1 MILSVLKRLRVR
13 RNVKV
18 GTKRRTIVFN
28 VDVARRRKPISAS
41 SEKGRGRG
49 AARRAAGAVGFL
61 ALCLLSVA
69 LVERGTVQPSGFI
82 VRWMEVSNND
92 LLSKREIISLS
103 GVKVGD
109 NLLSTDIAKVRAKIC
124 GHPDVKDVIVTR
136 KMPGTLVI
144 RVYERFPIAAF
155 HSPSVGSGRG
165 AQNLASSP
173 SEVSVRRCV
182 LDEEGY
188 ILSSRKEMSNQSLPY
203 IVGMRMGA
211 VRHGDRLGDPAVR
224 KGLEIVKRYR
234 ESELC
239 RRLELVSVDVSDPEN
254 YVMRSV
260 QIQEIRLGNENLSD
274 RLQLLSHILAQ
285 RSARGINGFASYLD
299 LRWKDAAEMPL
310 AGNVISMK

>member
-1 MILSVLKRLRVR
+1 MLSALKRLLVR
-13 RNVKV
+13 RNVRL

-28 VDVARRRKPISAS
+28 VDVARRRKPRAAS
-41 SEKGRGRG
+41 SEGGRGGG
-49 AARRAAGAVGFL
+49 AARRAAGAVGVL

-69 LVERGTVQPSGFI
+69 LVERGIVQPSGFI

-92 LLSKREIISLS
+92 LLSRKEIISLS
-103 GVKVGD
+103 GVRVGD
-109 NLLSTDIAKVRAKIC
+109 NLLSANITKVRAKIC
-124 GHPDVKDVIVTR
+124 AHPDVKDAIVMR
-136 KMPGTLVI
+136 KIPGTLVI
-144 RVYERFPIAAF
+144 RVYERFPIAAL

-165 AQNLASSP
+165 AQGLASSP

-182 LDEEGY
+182 VDEEGY
-188 ILSSRKEMSNQSLPY
+188 ILSSRKEMGNQSLPY

-211 VRHGDRLGDPAVR
+211 VRPGDRLEDPAVR

-234 ESELC
+234 ESELS

-254 YVMRSV
+254 YVMRSM

-274 RLQLLSHILAQ
+274 RLQLLSHILGQ
-285 RSARGINGFASYLD
+285 RNARGINGLASYLD